1 MGGVRTLGYRRMK
14 MVNLKK
20 EISENIEA
28 FNKNQTKYIESLQK
42 KFPNTQ
48 VKYEIKKIL
57 DENVKK
63 FTSSSAKLKK
73 ALKMLKNL
81 NYQKNKVDDIANFF
95 VIRKADMEK
104 ILTREIFKDLEAN
117 LKTEIF
123 RDLISD
129 EIEKNYFDKTKG
141 LNFIKNNLNKN
152 LEQFLP
158 YVFRDGFD
166 QDFAG
171 LEVGTNASNE
181 GDGAEHLFV
190 AKAMIAGFNCSVVDI
205 GSSKYDVVIE
215 DKNGDLLKVQVK
227 SFGKNGVFSRK
238 GRDRGGQGIDSSNPS
253 NKGSLVTSKNCDI
266 FAAVNKSNGEIFIFS
281 KNEIDKLPVNIKRA
295 NVLDNWENWS
305 KINHLVE

>member
-81 NYQKNKVDDIANFF
+81 NYQKNKVNDIANFF

-123 RDLISD
+123 RLTVRFVFFFSTKLI
-129 EIEKNYFDKTKG
+129 I
-141 LNFIKNNLNKN
+141 
-152 LEQFLP
+152 
-158 YVFRDGFD
+158 
-166 QDFAG
+166 
-171 LEVGTNASNE
+171 
-181 GDGAEHLFV
+181 
-190 AKAMIAGFNCSVVDI
+190 
-205 GSSKYDVVIE
+205 
-215 DKNGDLLKVQVK
+215 QVL
-227 SFGKNGVFSRK
+227 
-238 GRDRGGQGIDSSNPS
+238 I
-253 NKGSLVTSKNCDI
+253 
-266 FAAVNKSNGEIFIFS
+266 
-281 KNEIDKLPVNIKRA
+281 
-295 NVLDNWENWS
+295 
-305 KINHLVE
+305 